1 MSTSRPE
8 ARGRAAAW
16 ALPLR
21 LRIEDRDRHRPV
33 TYLALAG
40 LAAGAAMAVFGLPPV
55 DLHSPL
61 HYMGVMMPT
70 CGATRAVWAAMGGD
84 LAMSLRYNP
93 LGIVL
98 VGGAIAALLRVAAG
112 ALTGRWVNVRVVSW
126 RSVCVIGAVLLA
138 ALWINQQLHVDLLM
152 SSPEDATPL
161 ATAAVTAVG
170 GTLAT
175 VAGLVAARSGRSAK
189 RRTEQAPPH

>member
-1 MSTSRPE
+1 MSTSEPE
-8 ARGRAAAW
+8 APGRAAAW
-16 ALPLR
+16 ALPIR
-21 LRIEDRDRHRPV
+21 LRTEDRDRHRVV
-33 TYLALAG
+33 TFLAVAG

-61 HYMGVMMPT
+61 HYMGFMMPT

-98 VGGAIAALLRVAAG
+98 VGGAIALLLRLAAG
-112 ALTGRWVNVRVVSW
+112 VLTGRWVNVRVVSW
-126 RSVCVIGAVLLA
+126 WSVGVIVTVLTV
-138 ALWINQQLHVDLLM
+138 ALWINQQLNVDLLM
-152 SSPEDATPL
+152 TSSEDATPL
-161 ATAAVTAVG
+161 ATAAVTVLG

-175 VAGLVAARSGRSAK
+175 VVGLLAARSRRIAK
-189 RRTEQAPPH
+189 RLAEQEPPR